1 MADLFDGGGIV
12 WWIVLLV
19 AGVALRQVVST
30 LLKKPIRKACR
41 SLLRKVSGFTRHLRR
56 RKPKSPKYTRATA
69 LIVRDGRLLLVRN
82 KGERRYSLPGG
93 RMRSKESP
101 TDAAIRQVALKTRLQ
116 PFDVERL
123 PDCDTETANS
133 RHYVVRMDVAGSV
146 DLDKQRVSRHEWWD
160 GSAGMRLNEHVPVVV
175 GKSDVMREVGLNK
188 AV

>member
-1 MADLFDGGGIV
+1 M
-12 WWIVLLV
+12 
-19 AGVALRQVVST
+19 
-30 LLKKPIRKACR
+30 
-41 SLLRKVSGFTRHLRR
+41 SGFKRHLRHGGSR
-56 RKPKSPKYTRATA
+56 NLPSTQRATA

-101 TDAAIRQVALKTRLQ
+101 TDAAIRQVALKTGLQ

-133 RHYVVRMDVAGSV
+133 RHHVVRMDVAGSV
-146 DLDKQRVSRHEWWD
+146 VLNKREVSEYKWWD
-160 GSAGMRLNEHVPVVV
+160 GNPGMRLNEHVPVVV
-175 GKSDVMREVGLNK
+175 GKSDVMREVGPNK